1 MKKILSAFLAL
12 LVIISFTSCG
22 DKKLLTIS
30 FDINSEPQNL
40 DPQTA
45 SDKASLNIINNVFE
59 GLVLLDKDEKIQNGI
74 ATGYTVDST
83 KTIYNFKLRQDAKW
97 ITYNDNEKPLTAKDF
112 VFAFKRL
119 FMEQTNSPSASL
131 YFCIK
136 NSKSAFDGKV
146 DINEIGVV
154 AINDYELEIK
164 LDYPNDNFLYLLTQ
178 SGAMPCNEEFF
189 VQTKGKYGLG
199 VDTIMSNGAFML
211 AKWTHK
217 FSARLERNTSY
228 YAQSSVAVERVSLY
242 IETKSSSDKELEK
255 EKNITIDNTV
265 KRLLDGTSTAT
276 IIDGF
281 KMKEIASKGFNSEPF
296 ESGTW
301 GVAFNFNNPQLANK
315 NVRLSIAKVFDRS
328 SYEGYLPESLVV
340 ANAIVPNSVTL
351 SSQTYRNFAGENITQ
366 RLDKT
371 GAFADLSNGLDE
383 LGQKKISGLRLLVPK
398 NEDAR
403 FSEHFMYVSQIIQR
417 ELGIFIGIDEVP
429 QDEYKSKLASG
440 DFDIAIMNLPL
451 VGNSPETI
459 LEQFES
465 TQNNFGYANKSVDTD
480 ILNAKIQVDEI
491 ASANYYKSAEKA
503 IIDDVAFIPMYYKT
517 DYFVTSQSISGIT
530 LNSRTGLISF
540 KYAVKSK

>member
-1 MKKILSAFLAL
+1 MKKILSTL
-12 LVIISFTSCG
+12 LVLMIIISFTSCA
-22 DKKLLTIS
+22 DKKLITIS

-59 GLVLLDKDEKIQNGI
+59 GLVILDKDGLIQNGI
-74 ATGYTVDST
+74 ASEYTVDSS
-83 KTIYNFKLRQDAKW
+83 KTTYNFKLRENAKW
-97 ITYNDNEKPLTAKDF
+97 ITYNKNEKPLTANDF

-136 NSKSAFDGKV
+136 NSKLAFEGKA

-164 LDYPNDNFLYLLTQ
+164 LDYPSDNFLYLLTQ
-178 SGAMPCNEEFF
+178 AGAMPCNEEFF
-189 VQTKGKYGLG
+189 AQTKGKYGLG

-211 AKWTHK
+211 SKWTHNI
-217 FSARLERNTSY
+217 SARLEHNDSY
-228 YAQSSVAVERVSLY
+228 YAQSSVAVSRVSLY
-242 IETKSSSDKELEK
+242 IETKSSADKELEI
-255 EKNITIDNTV
+255 EKNITIDNTI
-265 KRLLDGTSTAT
+265 KRLLDGTSTAS
-276 IIDGF
+276 IVDGF
-281 KMKEIASKGFNSEPF
+281 RMHEISSKGFNSEPF

-301 GVAFNFNNPQLANK
+301 GVAFNFNNSQLVNK

-328 SYEGYLPESLVV
+328 AYEGYLPKSLVV

-351 SSQTYRNFAGENITQ
+351 SSQTYRQFAGENITQ
-366 RLDKT
+366 ELDMV
-371 GAFADLSNGLDE
+371 GAFADLSKGLDE
-383 LGQKKISGLRLLVPK
+383 LGQKKIEGLRLLVPK
-398 NEDAR
+398 NDDAK

-417 ELGIFIGIDEVP
+417 ELGIFIGIDEVS

-440 DFDIAIMNLPL
+440 DFDIAITNLSL
-451 VGNSPETI
+451 IGNSPETV
-459 LEQFES
+459 LGQFES
-465 TQNNFGYANKSVDTD
+465 TQNNFGYVNKSVDAD
-480 ILNAKIQVDEI
+480 ILNAKLQVDEN
-491 ASANYYKSAEKA
+491 ASASYYKNAEKA
-503 IIDDVAFIPMYYKT
+503 IINDVAFIPMYYKT

-530 LNSRTGLISF
+530 LNNQTGLISF